1 MKHHVNEA
9 PLPDVN
15 QAVVIENHQVWS
27 LCVLQGLQFETIVLL
42 ESVEEVE
49 KVLGYLED
57 ERRDFR

>member
-9 PLPDVN
+9 PLPAMN
-15 QAVVIENHQVWS
+15 QAVVMENHQVWS
-27 LCVLQGLQFETIVLL
+27 LCVLQGLQFEIIVLL

-57 ERRDFR
+57 EHRDFG

>member
-1 MKHHVNEA
+1 M
-9 PLPDVN
+9 
-15 QAVVIENHQVWS
+15 
-27 LCVLQGLQFETIVLL
+27 LQGLQFETIVLL